1 MEMENKYLI
10 CGDDSGLT
18 ASKNLE
24 NDSIEITLTP
34 LIRSWNNETEM
45 VDVEIEIVSA
55 MYYTYNS
62 QHPIVLNE
70 KMEMDLDEQ
79 VAEYV
84 NKNIDSFDYDFY
96 SDENYQP
103 SDFASEINHKGNE

>member
-10 CGDDSGLT
+10 SGDDLGLT
-18 ASKNLE
+18 ATRNLE

-55 MYYTYNS
+55 IYYTYNS
-62 QHPIVLNE
+62 QHLIVLNE
-70 KMEMDLDEQ
+70 QMEMDLNEQ

-84 NKNIDSFDYDFY
+84 NENIDSFDYDFY

>member
-1 MEMENKYLI
+1 MENKYLI
-10 CGDDSGLT
+10 SGDDSGLT
-18 ASKNLE
+18 ATKNLE

-70 KMEMDLDEQ
+70 QMEMDLEKHVVED
-79 VAEYV
+79 V
-84 NKNIDSFDYDFY
+84 NKNIDSVDYDLY
-96 SDENYQP
+96 SDKKYEP